1 MPTDE
6 AELSE
11 ALRRVHGLGSVAMRQ
26 LCLEEAPI
34 LMRAVA
40 LADQVKPPESD
51 VLPFVAYHMTSR
63 TRAVEFLSE
72 CVASED
78 HPLYPLFS
86 HIATN
91 YTDLTFALHDMFARE
106 GAREPS
112 YAEDFALHA
121 AAACACATSATDG
134 AHAAPH
140 GSISPASSTDG
151 VVSHSGQDA
160 GVDARAQARIA
171 QPSPDFHA
179 VVAAL
184 PDGVAH
190 ACCASVLTLSSSH
203 AADAAVLASPRMPEA
218 RQLPRELKRL
228 LKERPASSA
237 KRPGRGRA
245 DASATA
251 LADAVYKAAV
261 AVTQL
266 LWAVVEHCINVAE
279 DLKGVFTI

>member
-6 AELSE
+6 ALSE
-11 ALRRVHGLGSVAMRQ
+11 ALRRVHGLGSVALRQ

-40 LADQVKPPESD
+40 LADQVEPPESD

-121 AAACACATSATDG
+121 AAACGATSATDG
-134 AHAAPH
+134 AHATPH
-140 GSISPASSTDG
+140 GSISPASSTGG
-151 VVSHSGQDA
+151 VVSPLGQGA

-228 LKERPASSA
+228 LKERPASLA

-245 DASATA
+245 DASAAA
-251 LADAVYKAAV
+251 LAHAVYKAAV

-279 DLKGVFTI
+279 DIKGVFTI

>member
-11 ALRRVHGLGSVAMRQ
+11 ALRRVHGLGSVALRQ